1 MPNKLGWGTDALGRD
16 RTFCAEAMGVGVRLN
31 AETSGV
37 EGEVL
42 AVVQPAKASV
52 SALIFILKAEFVTTG
67 ATIQVLLA

>member
-1 MPNKLGWGTDALGRD
+1 
-16 RTFCAEAMGVGVRLN
+16 MGVGVRLN